1 MLVGITAQKIKHP
14 KYNEIGYYLD
24 QKWFQFSK
32 MLGIQLVILNNLK
45 TTNLLLKN
53 RKIKAIIL
61 SGGGQLSSSF
71 PSIVSKI
78 YTFKDNI
85 DNERE
90 AIEKKLISFAFSTK
104 IPLIGVCRGMQAVGK
119 YFGSKLTQ
127 IKGHVNTRHKLK
139 YYCPIMKKKILRT
152 VNSFHDY
159 GFKVSET
166 SIQLE
171 VSVSYSNIVE
181 QFIHK
186 NRNILGLMWHP
197 EREKKFSNYDLDL
210 FKVFLRI

>member
-14 KYNEIGYYLD
+14 KYNEVGYYLD

-53 RKIKAIIL
+53 RKIEAIIL

-71 PSIVSKI
+71 PSIISKI
-78 YTFKDNI
+78 HTFKDNI

-127 IKGHVNTRHKLK
+127 IKGHVNTKHKLK

-186 NRNILGLMWHP
+186 NSNILGLMWHP